1 VRAILQL
8 VTVLTWNSLLA
19 LGAQAH
25 APAQTRNEVGL
36 SLGVLLPPS
45 PGAARTLVSAQNTN
59 VGFGKGLTFE
69 ANYAREVLRR
79 EGWGLDVEVPLLAVP
94 SEDVTARPAGV
105 VPGNFASLFI
115 TPSLRARLWP
125 EKRLS
130 PWASLGGGYARY
142 AESTSLGDRSP
153 NPLPRGTNTGAL
165 QFGVGADYRLVTVVV
180 PISLRAEV
188 RDVYSGTP
196 SLNIPQGTGHHDPFV
211 TAGFV
216 VHF

>member
-1 VRAILQL
+1 MRAILQL
-8 VTVLTWNSLLA
+8 VTMLVCALA
-19 LGAQAH
+19 AQAH
-25 APAQTRNEVGL
+25 AQTRNEVGL

-45 PGAARTLVSAQNTN
+45 PGATRTLVSAQNTT

-69 ANYAREVLRR
+69 ANYARALLRR
-79 EGWGLDVEVPLLAVP
+79 DGWGLDVEVPLLAVP
-94 SEDVTARPAGV
+94 SENVTARPAAL

-142 AESTSLGDRSP
+142 AESTTLGNRSP
-153 NPLPRGTNTGAL
+153 NPLPRGTNAGAL

-188 RDVYSGTP
+188 RDLYSGTP
-196 SLNIPQGTGHHDPFV
+196 SLNIRQGTGHHDPFV